1 MPASTQALYDESA
14 FTKASPPWPPPEHS
28 NDKGPEIVREPGFLT
43 ALTRREGGR
52 LLSPERAARRVSA
65 FAYGNI
71 LVLSVVVVS
80 ESHAVENR
88 QAAWLVLGT
97 TVSTFFAH
105 VFAEW
110 LSHGI
115 TARRPGETE
124 GPEPSKMDVPA
135 ALRDALPIIT
145 SGTLPFIILVIGS
158 FEVIALFDPPG
169 AQLCAA
175 AIIIVRIGFLGLV
188 VERLQSSKVSWRTIA
203 SGVGVAAVAAVITV
217 VKVVLT
223 H

>member
-1 MPASTQALYDESA
+1 M
-14 FTKASPPWPPPEHS
+14 
-28 NDKGPEIVREPGFLT
+28 REPGFFT
-43 ALTRREGGR
+43 SLTRRDSGR
-52 LLSPERAARRVSA
+52 RLPPERAARRVAA

-105 VFAEW
+105 LFAEW

-115 TARRPGETE
+115 TVRRPAETS
-124 GPEPSKMDVPA
+124 GPEHGSLNFRE

-145 SGTLPFIILVIGS
+145 SGTLPFIILLIGS
-158 FEVIALFDPPG
+158 FEVIELFDPPG

-203 SGVGVAAVAAVITV
+203 SGISVAAIATVITII
-217 VKVVLT
+217 KVYLT

>member
-1 MPASTQALYDESA
+1 M
-14 FTKASPPWPPPEHS
+14 
-28 NDKGPEIVREPGFLT
+28 REPGFFT
-43 ALTRREGGR
+43 SLTRRDGGR
-52 LLSPERAARRVSA
+52 RLPPARAARRISA

-115 TARRPGETE
+115 TARRPGETD
-124 GPEPSKMDVPA
+124 GPEPSKMDVAA
-135 ALRDALPIIT
+135 ALRDAFPIIT
-145 SGTLPFIILVIGS
+145 SGTLPFIILVVGS
-158 FEVIALFDPPG
+158 FEVIELFDPPG

-203 SGVGVAAVAAVITV
+203 SGVGVAAVATIITL
-217 VKVVLT
+217 VKVYLT